1 MASVLPR
8 DTWRSALQPLLNDRS
23 PADALAAYYAFHHS
37 PDRTE
42 LFAHY
47 SGERGR
53 ADGFLVRARTGLDL
67 FRPLVTFRA
76 DAEAVAQALFQDG
89 LPPHRPVYLVAPEGL
104 GEWAAKFLT
113 LADMELH
120 RVYRFDP
127 DRYKPEINVLL
138 MSTVGPDGTP
148 RFEIRSAGNKPGAV
162 AGVNWQSDRFAEI
175 YVHTEPAVR
184 GRGWGKAVV
193 SALARQLLQAGR
205 SPLYVAAQTNEY
217 SIRLA
222 ESVGF
227 IDTGYR
233 ELVAQGVRPE

>member
-1 MASVLPR
+1 VASVLPR
-8 DTWRSALQPLLNDRS
+8 ETWRIALHPLLNDRS

-42 LFAHY
+42 LYAHY
-47 SGERGR
+47 SAERGR

-76 DAEAVAQALFQDG
+76 DTDGVAQALFLEG
-89 LPPHRPVYLVAPEGL
+89 LPPHRPVYLVAPESL
-104 GEWAAKFLT
+104 GELAAKYLT
-113 LADMELH
+113 LAEMELH
-120 RVYRFDP
+120 RIYRFDP

-138 MSTVGPDGTP
+138 MSAQGPDGTA

-162 AGVNWQSDRFAEI
+162 AGVNWQSDHFAEVF
-175 YVHTEPAVR
+175 VHTEPAVR

-205 SPLYVAAQTNEY
+205 APLYVAAQTNEY